1 MVQARQLVTTIFG
14 WSKAKITT
22 RVILIG
28 VTTVTLFATFLIA
41 LASCSIKNAASPT
54 QTPRIGLHVGD
65 RAPDFT
71 LMDLSGKKVS
81 LSDYQ
86 GRPVMLNFWYPSCS
100 DCVHEV
106 ATMQHYYTSTQAKSQ
121 HFVILAVNFIDDEQT
136 VQHFVQQRHL
146 TYPIAMDDHQR
157 VAVMY
162 HAWEVPMSYFIDPE
176 GIIQSVLIGP
186 VENSFLQHVL
196 ADPKKANRTT

>member
-1 MVQARQLVTTIFG
+1 MVQARRLVTTIFS
-14 WSKAKITT
+14 WTKAKMTT

-28 VTTVTLFATFLIA
+28 ATTVTLFAAFLIT
-41 LASCSIKNAASPT
+41 LASCSIKNAGSPT
-54 QTPRIGLHVGD
+54 QSPRIGLHVGD
-65 RAPDFT
+65 RAPNFT
-71 LMDLSGKKVS
+71 LTDLSGKKVS

-100 DCVHEV
+100 DCVNEV

-121 HFVILAVNFIDDEQT
+121 NFVILAVNFIDDEQT
-136 VQHFVQQRHL
+136 VQDFVQQRDL
-146 TYPIAMDDHQR
+146 TYPVAMDDNQR
-157 VAVMY
+157 VATMY
-162 HAWEVPMSYFIDPE
+162 QVSETPTSYFIDPQ

-196 ADPKKANRTT
+196 ADPQKANRTT